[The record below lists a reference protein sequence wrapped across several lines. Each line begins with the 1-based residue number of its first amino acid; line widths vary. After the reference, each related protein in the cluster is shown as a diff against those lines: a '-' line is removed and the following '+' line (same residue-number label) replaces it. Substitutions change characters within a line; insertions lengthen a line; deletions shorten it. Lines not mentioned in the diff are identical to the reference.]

1 MRFKSHLYALAKQSK
16 HHRYMHAA
24 LVAKGKSIIGFG
36 VNTEGHHAEAN
47 ALYSCFGRT
56 KGATLYTLMIRRKT
70 QLLGNGAPCP
80 VCMALISKAKLRR
93 VILYV

>member
-1 MRFKSHLYALAKQSK
+1 MKFRSHLYALAKQSQ

-47 ALYSCFGRT
+47 ALYNSYGRT
-56 KGATLYTLMIRRKT
+56 KGATLYTLMLRRKT
-70 QLLGNGAPCP
+70 QLIGNGTPCP
-80 VCMALISKAKLRR
+80 ICMNLIAKAKIRR